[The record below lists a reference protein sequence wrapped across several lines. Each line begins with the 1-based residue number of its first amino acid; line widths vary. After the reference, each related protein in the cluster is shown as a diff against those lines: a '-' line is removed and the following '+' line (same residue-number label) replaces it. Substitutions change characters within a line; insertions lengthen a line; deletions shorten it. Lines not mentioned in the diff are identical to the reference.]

1 MQEMFSKL
9 SSYAA
14 LLGVIGAIGGGF
26 MAWGEFN
33 NRIAQ
38 LENKEF
44 VVNETVDLSGIIKE
58 LEAIKGDIK
67 INDAAIKFLDAKIEE
82 LKAEQDNPYYVSSNK
97 SASSSSIGGGAV
109 AAKESTSLTADVGST
124 GLRLQKVSVNSGAA
138 AMMAS
143 SSAPAAADKKK
154 KKKKKRKGKKGKKER
169 EESEEEE
176 EEEEEEEVHQTFEIM
191 PVLDLESKEI
201 IRFVFQSILICSII
215 LPFLSF
221 SLLSCILS

>member
-1 MQEMFSKL
+1 MFSKL

-38 LENKEF
+38 PEDKEF

-82 LKAEQDNPYYVSSNK
+82 LKAEQDNP
-97 SASSSSIGGGAV
+97 
-109 AAKESTSLTADVGST
+109 
-124 GLRLQKVSVNSGAA
+124 
-138 AMMAS
+138 
-143 SSAPAAADKKK
+143 
-154 KKKKKRKGKKGKKER
+154 
-169 EESEEEE
+169 
-176 EEEEEEEVHQTFEIM
+176 
-191 PVLDLESKEI
+191 
-201 IRFVFQSILICSII
+201 
-215 LPFLSF
+215 
-221 SLLSCILS
+221 LLN

>member
-38 LENKEF
+38 LEDKEF
-44 VVNETVDLSGIIKE
+44 IVNETVDLSGIIKE

-82 LKAEQDNPYYVSSNK
+82 LKAEQENP
-97 SASSSSIGGGAV
+97 
-109 AAKESTSLTADVGST
+109 
-124 GLRLQKVSVNSGAA
+124 
-138 AMMAS
+138 
-143 SSAPAAADKKK
+143 
-154 KKKKKRKGKKGKKER
+154 
-169 EESEEEE
+169 
-176 EEEEEEEVHQTFEIM
+176 
-191 PVLDLESKEI
+191 
-201 IRFVFQSILICSII
+201 
-215 LPFLSF
+215 
-221 SLLSCILS
+221 LLN

>member
-1 MQEMFSKL
+1 MFSKL

-44 VVNETVDLSGIIKE
+44 VINEEVDLSGIIKE

-82 LKAEQDNPYYVSSNK
+82 LKAEQDNP
-97 SASSSSIGGGAV
+97 
-109 AAKESTSLTADVGST
+109 
-124 GLRLQKVSVNSGAA
+124 
-138 AMMAS
+138 
-143 SSAPAAADKKK
+143 
-154 KKKKKRKGKKGKKER
+154 
-169 EESEEEE
+169 
-176 EEEEEEEVHQTFEIM
+176 
-191 PVLDLESKEI
+191 
-201 IRFVFQSILICSII
+201 
-215 LPFLSF
+215 
-221 SLLSCILS
+221 LLN

>member
-44 VVNETVDLSGIIKE
+44 VVNETVDLSGVIKE
-58 LEAIKGDIK
+58 LEAIKGDVK

-82 LKAEQDNPYYVSSNK
+82 LKAEQDNP
-97 SASSSSIGGGAV
+97 
-109 AAKESTSLTADVGST
+109 
-124 GLRLQKVSVNSGAA
+124 
-138 AMMAS
+138 
-143 SSAPAAADKKK
+143 
-154 KKKKKRKGKKGKKER
+154 
-169 EESEEEE
+169 
-176 EEEEEEEVHQTFEIM
+176 
-191 PVLDLESKEI
+191 
-201 IRFVFQSILICSII
+201 
-215 LPFLSF
+215 
-221 SLLSCILS
+221 LLN

>member
-1 MQEMFSKL
+1 MFSKL

-33 NRIAQ
+33 TRIAQ

-82 LKAEQDNPYYVSSNK
+82 LKAEQDNP
-97 SASSSSIGGGAV
+97 
-109 AAKESTSLTADVGST
+109 
-124 GLRLQKVSVNSGAA
+124 
-138 AMMAS
+138 
-143 SSAPAAADKKK
+143 
-154 KKKKKRKGKKGKKER
+154 
-169 EESEEEE
+169 
-176 EEEEEEEVHQTFEIM
+176 
-191 PVLDLESKEI
+191 
-201 IRFVFQSILICSII
+201 
-215 LPFLSF
+215 
-221 SLLSCILS
+221 LLN